1 MTRPRITTLAL
12 VAYTCALAMDLVAA
26 PRAWATTNAV
36 PQSSAPSAKERAR
49 RLEDVYIEG
58 EIPVPQVLF
67 VTGRDQRRCFDFQ
80 HQRYLQQSLEANRKA
95 AAPTWVR
102 VVGNRPISGRKD
114 AAR

>member
-1 MTRPRITTLAL
+1 MTRRRIRRATLVASTLAVL
-12 VAYTCALAMDLVAA
+12 GFAFATSAS
-26 PRAWATTNAV
+26 ATTNA
-36 PQSSAPSAKERAR
+36 APPSPAAKERAR

-67 VTGRDQRRCFDFQ
+67 VTGRDQRRFFDFQ
-80 HQRYLQQSLEANRKA
+80 HRRYLQQSLEASPNR

-102 VVGNRPISGRKD
+102 VVGNRPISGRKE

>member
-1 MTRPRITTLAL
+1 MTGPYIRRRIL
-12 VAYTCALAMDLVAA
+12 VSSALAVLVCAFA
-26 PRAWATTNAV
+26 PFAHATTNT
-36 PQSSAPSAKERAR
+36 APPSPVAKERAR

-67 VTGRDQRRCFDFQ
+67 VTGRDQRRFFDFQ
-80 HQRYLQQSLEANRKA
+80 HRRYLQQSLEASGDA

-102 VVGNRPISGRKD
+102 VVGNRPISGRKE

>member
-1 MTRPRITTLAL
+1 MTLRRTAALAL
-12 VAYTCALAMDLVAA
+12 GASVIALALAGDATTSPA
-26 PRAWATTNAV
+26 RATTNA
-36 PQSSAPSAKERAR
+36 APPSTAAKERAR

-67 VTGRDQRRCFDFQ
+67 VTGRDQRRYFDFQ